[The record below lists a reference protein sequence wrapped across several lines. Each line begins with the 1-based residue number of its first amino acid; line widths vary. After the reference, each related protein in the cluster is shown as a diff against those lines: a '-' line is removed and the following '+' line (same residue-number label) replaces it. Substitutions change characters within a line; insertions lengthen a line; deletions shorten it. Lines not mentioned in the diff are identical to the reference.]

1 MAFTKAQENAMTAR
15 GRALLVSA
23 AAGSGKTF
31 TLTRR
36 IIKAITEE
44 GRSLSRMLIVTFT
57 RSAAAELKK
66 KISDAI
72 SEAIAEH
79 TALLESGA
87 QDRNEEAD
95 KVEID
100 HAEIIA
106 HLQSELLKLGSAH
119 ISTIDAFF
127 ALPVKA
133 NFEKLGLPPSMRLA
147 DEAELAPLRESVFR
161 ETLDLF
167 FDSRS
172 GLSEGEIAPVG
183 HSSLYTDLLG
193 LLSGIRDSSDL
204 IPSLLDFYKKTLT
217 LPDGVASL
225 KKSAMRQKESASLDF
240 FSTLEGEIVR
250 KEAKEAT
257 EEAIL
262 RLRAIYNEI
271 LETVATYCDGG
282 DVPLFVT
289 ALKTKIAPAIDTD
302 ITTCIRFSQLLEGS
316 YAECFGSGAVAF
328 KNYPALKGD
337 NQSDYSAR
345 IKDERSSALSPVK
358 ELFKKLIC
366 YSEEAISR
374 CFSESGDFCL
384 LLYELLS
391 EFDRRYCTEKLS
403 RGICE
408 FSDMPKFV
416 LKLLLN
422 PDGSKTDL
430 ACAMADSY
438 DEVYIDEYQDVN
450 AIQDKIFE
458 IIGGNRRFMVG
469 DIKQSIYCFRD
480 AEPSIF
486 SGYRR
491 RFPKYD
497 PDHPEIVSPDGGSSI
512 FMSENFRCDHGVI
525 DFSNAVCSE
534 IFSAFAESIGYD
546 DENDK
551 LKFGKIGATFI
562 PPKTVKV
569 SLITPPPPELDE
581 NGKPIKVKKE
591 EDENEDKLYDE
602 SVILGNEIA
611 RLIRDK
617 NETNADG
624 SRVRAGDIAVLVR
637 THKQIDVVGDILSSL
652 GIKYVTNA
660 KNELLSGN
668 DMKLLCDLLSVIDN
682 PRDDIP
688 LNRVLTASLPC
699 YKGPLTLDE
708 VLEIR
713 SKKEGGSLYDA
724 IIDYAERDG
733 DLAEKCAEVASTL
746 DELRRLST
754 RVSADKLL
762 RALSRRDRLSKL
774 CETEAFTYLYNC
786 ACKYT
791 RSAWN
796 GLYSFIV
803 YFKSLMEKGDS
814 NSDPVKA
821 QEDEVTII
829 TMHQSKGLEYKICF
843 LFGLGKSF
851 NMRDLSSPM
860 LFCRELGI
868 SLKLPKRADES
879 ADVYSRTLAEREEN
893 ILWRASKLLATG
905 KLLEEEARI
914 FYVALTRAK
923 ERLYLSATLSDHFD
937 AIKEK
942 YTVNE
947 SCRTSAIRGSKSYIA
962 WVLNALLGR
971 ADKEDI
977 WKLEVFVRDE
987 MPPLATRI
995 SRAEVESSAYGI
1007 TELDKSLA
1015 ASLLSPH
1022 GQTDEERLL
1031 SLIPAKVA
1039 ASKTSSTMLDD
1050 SIFIPYPSGIL
1061 FSDKDGEQGQAA
1073 SDSREQLRRRIQLMM
1088 AKGRSFDSLI
1098 EVNKKPTAAERGS
1111 AAHAILGFCDF
1122 ERVKRD
1128 GLDREIDRLL
1138 EKKLITKRM
1147 AEIVNRS
1154 QLEGFF
1160 ESELFALI
1168 EDASNIRREF
1178 HFGLFRSAADFTERE
1193 ELRQKVNDLK
1203 IFVQGSIDLII
1214 EAANGELILCD
1225 YKTDKITAEEK
1236 ENPNLLVQNM
1246 RGRHADQLE
1255 EYRFAVKEIFG
1266 KEPSRIYIYS
1276 IPLGRV
1282 IEI

>member
-1 MAFTKAQENAMTAR
+1 MSYTQAQIDAMTAR
-15 GRALLVSA
+15 DRALLVSA

-72 SEAIAEH
+72 SDAIAEH
-79 TALLESGA
+79 TALL
-87 QDRNEEAD
+87 DRVAEED
-95 KVEID
+95 TVD
-100 HAEIIA
+100 HAAVIA

-225 KKSAMRQKESASLDF
+225 KKSAERQKNSASLDF

-262 RLRAIYNEI
+262 RLSAIYGDI
-271 LETVATYCDGG
+271 LETVATYNDGG
-282 DVPLFVT
+282 EVPTFIT

-302 ITTCIRFSQLLEGS
+302 ITTCVRFSQLLEGS
-316 YAECFGSGAVAF
+316 YADCLAAEPVAF
-328 KNYPALKGD
+328 KNYPSLRGD
-337 NQSDYSAR
+337 NQSEISSR
-345 IKDERSSALSPVK
+345 IKDERTDAVAPVK
-358 ELFKKLIC
+358 ELFKKLLC
-366 YSEEAISR
+366 YTCDTISE
-374 CFSESGDFCL
+374 CFNESGDFCL
-384 LLYELLS
+384 LLYELLD

-422 PDGSKTDL
+422 PDGSPTEL
-430 ACAMADSY
+430 ARAMAASY

-458 IIGGNRRFMVG
+458 IIGGDRRFMVG

-486 SGYRR
+486 SSYRR

-497 PDHPEIVSPDGGSSI
+497 PKNPHIKSPDGGNSI
-512 FMSENFRCDHGVI
+512 FMSENFRCDRGVI

-534 IFSAFAESIGYD
+534 IFYAFAESIGYD

-551 LKFGKIGATFI
+551 LKFGKIGASFN

-569 SLITPPPPELDE
+569 SLVTSPPPELDE
-581 NGKPIKVKKE
+581 NGKPIKVKKTDD
-591 EDENEDKLYDE
+591 DENEDKLYDE

-637 THKQIDVVGDILSSL
+637 THKQIDVVADVLSSL

-668 DMKLLCDLLSVIDN
+668 DMKLLCDLLTVIDN

-688 LNRVLTASLPC
+688 LNRVLTASLPT
-699 YKGPLTLDE
+699 YKGVMTLDE

-713 SKKEGGSLYDA
+713 SEKEGGSLYDA
-724 IIDYAERDG
+724 VIDYSRRDSSLG
-733 DLAEKCAEVASTL
+733 EKCRSVVSEL
-746 DELRRLST
+746 DSLRRLSA

-762 RALSRRDRLSKL
+762 RALSRRDGLTSL
-774 CETEAFTYLYNC
+774 CETDAFTYLYNC

-796 GLYSFIV
+796 GLYSFIA

-937 AIKEK
+937 AVKEK
-942 YTVNE
+942 HTVNN
-947 SCRTSAIRGSKSYIA
+947 SCRLGAIKSAKSYIA
-962 WVLNALLGR
+962 WVLYALLGR
-971 ADKEDI
+971 ADKENI
-977 WKLEVFVRDE
+977 WSLEVFDRDNI
-987 MPPLATRI
+987 PTLATRI
-995 SRAEVESSAYGI
+995 SRAEVESAAYGI
-1007 TELDKSLA
+1007 TELDKSFA

-1022 GQTDEERLL
+1022 GQSEEEKLL

-1039 ASKTSSTMLDD
+1039 ASKASSTMLDD
-1050 SIFIPYPSGIL
+1050 SIFVPIPSGIL
-1061 FSDKDGEQGQAA
+1061 FSDKDGEQGQAS
-1073 SDSREQLRRRIQLMM
+1073 SDSTDQLRRRIELMM

-1122 ERVKRD
+1122 DLVKEN
-1128 GLDREIDRLL
+1128 GLDCEISRLL

-1147 AEIVNRS
+1147 ADIVNKT

-1160 ESELFALI
+1160 DSELFALI
-1168 EDASNIRREF
+1168 DNAREIRREF
-1178 HFGLFRSAADFTERE
+1178 HFGLFRSAADFTENALLRE
-1193 ELRQKVNDLK
+1193 KVSDRK

-1214 EAANGELILCD
+1214 ETQDGELILCD

-1236 ENPNLLVQNM
+1236 QNPDLLAENM
-1246 RGRHADQLE
+1246 RKRHADQLE
-1255 EYRFAVKEIFG
+1255 EYRFAIKEIFG

-1276 IPLGRV
+1276 IPQGSV
-1282 IEI
+1282 IEL